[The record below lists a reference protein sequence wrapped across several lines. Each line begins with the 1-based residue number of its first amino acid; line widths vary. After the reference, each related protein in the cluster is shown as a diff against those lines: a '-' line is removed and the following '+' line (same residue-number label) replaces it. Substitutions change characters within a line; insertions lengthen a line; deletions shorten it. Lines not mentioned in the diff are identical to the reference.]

1 MKQEGLFSNS
11 GSFIGLSGPQS
22 PCNTVSPLGQRPARS
37 ITPQTSAFKGSLS
50 IFHAHDSLTL
60 GLLPAQPFGHLRA
73 ISPAPHR
80 SPRPKASPPG
90 PLACCGCGRVWGLSS
105 CWRPPAGPAGGE
117 CVCVCVCACMCVA
130 PPVLRSSCASC
141 FRKEAD
147 KQPRRAP
154 GTSVQAW
161 QGCSSTPGAL
171 SCFDSF
177 TPGQAGL
184 LIKAQPP
191 WKGSHSSTA
200 WTGAGT
206 CRTP

>member
-117 CVCVCVCACMCVA
+117 CVCVCVCVHVCGPARAQEQLRQLLQKRGRQTA
-130 PPVLRSSCASC
+130 PPS
-141 FRKEAD
+141 
-147 KQPRRAP
+147 PRDLGP
-154 GTSVQAW
+154 G
-161 QGCSSTPGAL
+161 L
-171 SCFDSF
+171 
-177 TPGQAGL
+177 AGMQL
-184 LIKAQPP
+184 
-191 WKGSHSSTA
+191 HS
-200 WTGAGT
+200 
-206 CRTP
+206 RRPFLF